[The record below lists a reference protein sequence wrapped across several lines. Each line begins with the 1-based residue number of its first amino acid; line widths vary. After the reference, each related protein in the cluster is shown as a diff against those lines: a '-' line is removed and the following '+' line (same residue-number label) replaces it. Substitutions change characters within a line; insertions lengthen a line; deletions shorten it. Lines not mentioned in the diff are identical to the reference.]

1 MEVTV
6 TYTYTELKALLAES
20 LSRGSIPTS
29 TLSRWMAK
37 LGYEPGQPGRRR
49 QWDQEDALA
58 LVCYGQCMSWG
69 YTHQEALDY
78 TLRQVE
84 KYRSHQETNDG
95 SQYRQAQPTPQSG
108 SDCTQLYPVGA
119 NCTQ

>member
-6 TYTYTELKALLAES
+6 TYTYTELKTLLAQG

-49 QWDQEDALA
+49 VWDQEDVLA
-58 LVCYGQCMSWG
+58 LICYGQCMSWG
-69 YTHQEALDY
+69 YSHQEALDY
-78 TLRQVE
+78 TLSQVE
-84 KYRSHQETNDG
+84 KYRNQEKTHD
-95 SQYRQAQPTPQSG
+95 SQYRQAQPTSQAR
-108 SDCTQLYPVGA
+108 DQLYPVGSG
-119 NCTQ
+119 CTQ